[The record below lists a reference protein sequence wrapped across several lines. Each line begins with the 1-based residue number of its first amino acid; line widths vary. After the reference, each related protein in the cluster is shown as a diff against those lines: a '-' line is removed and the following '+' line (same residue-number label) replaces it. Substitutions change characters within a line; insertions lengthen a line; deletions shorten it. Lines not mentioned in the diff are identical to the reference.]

1 MTIVKAKYA
10 YITWDLFCQK
20 VVHSPVLIPFPGD
33 TSMEITWTIGPTRK
47 AGTHPTPPNE
57 FLDTWLN
64 S

>member
-1 MTIVKAKYA
+1 MGSFFV
-10 YITWDLFCQK
+10 QK
-20 VVHSPVLIPFPGD
+20 VVRSPVLIPFPGD

>member
-1 MTIVKAKYA
+1 MGSFFV
-10 YITWDLFCQK
+10 QK
-20 VVHSPVLIPFPGD
+20 VVRSPVLIPFPGD
-33 TSMEITWTIGPTRK
+33 MSMEITWTIGPTRK